1 MRLCIAFLCLALG
14 LPALLQAEAP
24 DRFVATQKIASGG
37 CVVVAEGD
45 REPRSTGSYTVR
57 LYRGPEGDP
66 TADFVAG
73 LVRPRDGTI
82 QKVVL
87 ARLGPGE
94 APALVVIIASVG
106 SGGYLSADAFTVGPR
121 RLRLR
126 ASVRDL
132 PQGSDV
138 LARLRSRAD

>member
-1 MRLCIAFLCLALG
+1 MQTRPLFLVFLCLPG
-14 LPALLQAEAP
+14 LLHAEAP
-24 DRFVATQKIASGG
+24 DRFVAVQKIASGG

-82 QKVVL
+82 QKVFL
-87 ARLGPGE
+87 TRLGAHQ
-94 APALVVIIASVG
+94 APSLVVVIVSAG
-106 SGGYLSADAFTVGPR
+106 SGSYLSADAFTVGPR
-121 RLRLR
+121 RLQLR

-132 PQGSDV
+132 PKGSDP
-138 LARLRSRAD
+138 LARLRNRAD